1 MQMENEY
8 NMDARSTTYMGKMI
22 ANQLQKG
29 DNYLKLK
36 KAIVINIL
44 NFNFYSRNSYHSV
57 ARMKFEK
64 TSKEAYVD
72 MGYGNEEEIAT
83 KYMEIHIIE
92 LKKFQK
98 KNPDA
103 KTKINQWLWLLAG
116 KKEKQ
121 LEIAKK
127 MLKKNILIEEIK
139 DITGL
144 DIEEIERIQKKN

>member
-1 MQMENEY
+1 
-8 NMDARSTTYMGKMI
+8 
-22 ANQLQKG
+22 
-29 DNYLKLK
+29 
-36 KAIVINIL
+36 
-44 NFNFYSRNSYHSV
+44 
-57 ARMKFEK
+57 
-64 TSKEAYVD
+64 
-72 MGYGNEEEIAT
+72 
-83 KYMEIHIIE
+83 MEIHIIE